1 LGIYVPPG
9 SVPPTEGGPGAGG
22 GGLF

>member
-22 GGLF
+22 GGPF